1 MDVFDSI
8 CRSISK
14 LSNAERA
21 LKANKRHLSIQHD
34 KLADVEKLVKKY
46 KYQTACNEEEMVE
59 HINKLKNLYSNHK
72 EIFNPSQLKEVL
84 RWVEPEPNA
93 PDDS

>member
-14 LSNAERA
+14 LSSAERA

-46 KYQTACNEEEMVE
+46 KYQTECNEEEMVE
-59 HINKLKNLYSNHK
+59 HINKLKSLYSKHK
-72 EIFNPSQLKEVL
+72 DIFTPSQLKEVY
-84 RWVEPEPNA
+84 RWIEAEPNA
-93 PDDS
+93 PANP